1 MINKPIFGLAGWSGA
16 GKTML
21 LEKLL
26 AHCVADGLTVAVI
39 KQTHHAVDLDQ
50 PGKDSW
56 RHRQAGA
63 TQVIVASER
72 RWALLN
78 EAPAPPLDE
87 LVGKLSPCDL
97 VWVEG
102 YKHAPI
108 AKLEVHRAANGKD
121 WLYPH
126 DPAIVALAC
135 DSATDSAL
143 PQFDLNDAAAIYLF
157 IRHYTGV

>member
-1 MINKPIFGLAGWSGA
+1 MLNRQIFGLAGWSGA
-16 GKTML
+16 GKTTL
-21 LEKLL
+21 LEKLI
-26 AHCVADGLTVAVI
+26 ARCVADGLKVAVI
-39 KQTHHAVDLDQ
+39 KQTHHDFDIDR

-63 TQVIVASER
+63 MEVIVASER
-72 RWALLN
+72 RWALLH
-78 EAPAPPLDE
+78 EAAAPSLDE
-87 LVGKLSPCDL
+87 LVSRLLPCDL

-108 AKLEVHRAANGKD
+108 AKLEVHRAANAKG

-126 DPAIVALAC
+126 DPAIVGLAC
-135 DSATDSAL
+135 DSANDSAL
-143 PQFDLNDAAAIYLF
+143 PQFDLNDDAAIYQF